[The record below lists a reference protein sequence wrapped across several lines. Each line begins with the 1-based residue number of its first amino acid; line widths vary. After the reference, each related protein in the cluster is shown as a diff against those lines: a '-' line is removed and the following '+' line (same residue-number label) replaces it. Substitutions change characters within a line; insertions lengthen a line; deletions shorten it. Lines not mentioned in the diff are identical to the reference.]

1 MPASADERHLV
12 ERTLAGDREAFRVI
26 VLRHQRTLFE
36 LLARHTGD
44 PQGAED
50 LVQEAFL
57 RAYRAL
63 DRFDP
68 RFSLSTW
75 LARIALNAARDQGR
89 KARVRQDA
97 LPRVV
102 HAEAARQEHGG
113 RAADVAPDLAAERR
127 EAQVRVGEALAELPH
142 EQREVV
148 VLSVYGGLSHA
159 EIAAALEQPLGTIKS
174 RMRAALGRL
183 RRLVAPLGGAS

>member
-26 VLRHQRTLFE
+26 VLRHQRPLFE

-44 PQGAED
+44 PHGAED

-97 LPRVV
+97 LPRVA

-113 RAADVAPDLAAERR
+113 GDDVAPDVAAERR
-127 EAQVRVGEALAELPH
+127 EAQVRVGEALAELPD

-148 VLSVYGGLSHA
+148 VLSVYGGLTHA
-159 EIAAALEQPLGTIKS
+159 EIAATLEQPLGTVKS
-174 RMRAALGRL
+174 RMRAGLGRL